1 MGLYSHH
8 ENIILFKDM
17 SKNALKSLTYEFEK
31 DGNAFFENTK
41 ILYTLVT
48 KNVTD
53 TSANKS
59 VYQARIL
66 GAEQYSL

>member
-1 MGLYSHH
+1 
-8 ENIILFKDM
+8 M

-31 DGNAFFENTK
+31 DGNGW

>member
-1 MGLYSHH
+1 
-8 ENIILFKDM
+8 M

-31 DGNAFFENTK
+31 DGNAFFEDTK